1 MSVSVWS
8 WLINYD
14 TPDIWNPKQLSKKE
28 DARPTWA
35 MKEKSLRY
43 IVGGKKQDAKVCIEY
58 FHLC

>member
-1 MSVSVWS
+1 MELV
-8 WLINYD
+8 NYD